1 MTFKEAVEA
10 YAEKWEGYPAFL
22 MMGMNEEEAVKM
34 LMEALKKGEEITAIE
49 GNVY

>member
-1 MTFKEAVEA
+1 VSNIIANGNEEEM
-10 YAEKWEGYPAFL
+10 
-22 MMGMNEEEAVKM
+22 MMGMDEEEAVKM